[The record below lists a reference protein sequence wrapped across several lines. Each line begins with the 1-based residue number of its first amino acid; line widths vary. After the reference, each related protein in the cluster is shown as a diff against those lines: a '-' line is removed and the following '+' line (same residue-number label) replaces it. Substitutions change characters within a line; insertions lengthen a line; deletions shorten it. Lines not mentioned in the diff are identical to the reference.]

1 MKSAER
7 KQMLKERLE
16 YVNQQLRDVDVFQLP
31 LDPHMVSTGIIVEK
45 SRVMGS
51 KQAPIWLTFEN
62 AIDPEHPH
70 VVMFKA
76 GKYLS
81 EESEH
86 RVYGSTVVDISMT
99 PPCFKPVSLSLS
111 RSPLSITPKQVFFNP
126 INIF

>member
-81 EESEH
+81 EEK
-86 RVYGSTVVDISMT
+86 RA
-99 PPCFKPVSLSLS
+99 S
-111 RSPLSITPKQVFFNP
+111 RIWKAL
-126 INIF
+126 

>member
-76 GKYLS
+76 GKY
-81 EESEH
+81 
-86 RVYGSTVVDISMT
+86 
-99 PPCFKPVSLSLS
+99 F
-111 RSPLSITPKQVFFNP
+111 
-126 INIF
+126 

>member
-1 MKSAER
+1 MKSDER

-86 RVYGSTVVDISMT
+86 RVYGKHCS
-99 PPCFKPVSLSLS
+99 
-111 RSPLSITPKQVFFNP
+111 
-126 INIF
+126 